1 METGSAKTTSRS
13 AVEEHLRRLHQPA
26 FGTPH
31 ALREAHITADGRHV
45 TVTGVVLDALEGL
58 ARTAVYTAEDG
69 RLVPVSAAHGSAH
82 GASHSPDGS
91 TLAFLSDR
99 GTPHRFQLHLLIPDR
114 LGEAVAAPAV
124 PGSVEYAH
132 WSPDGRAVLLGI
144 APLDADLAGS
154 QGSATVG
161 TASPEP
167 DGPWQPLVETGVGGG
182 LRSLWRYSL
191 DTGEVRQISPE
202 GVNCWEANWCGPGHV
217 LAVASEGADEDS
229 WYGATL
235 RLIDLADGSC
245 RELYHSDVQLGVPAG
260 SPDGTTAAV
269 VRAVC
274 SDRWIV
280 AGDLILIDVATG
292 RSRTAEAGGTDVTAL
307 QWIDAD
313 RLGFLG
319 LRHLDSVAGII
330 DPRDGSL
337 TEVLS
342 TSLACGGA
350 TPLPAGRFTTDGSL
364 LTVRESYDLPQ
375 QLVLADARGE
385 RVLASTA
392 HPGTD
397 YLRSVAGTARPLSW
411 VAPDGLEIE
420 GVLCTPGGPGPFPLV
435 VSIHGGPVW
444 GYRNTWSMNY
454 PWVPLLVSRGY
465 AVLSPNPRGSS
476 GRGQEFAR
484 QVVGDMGG
492 ADAHDI
498 LAGIDHLVGEGTVQ
512 PERIGLIG
520 GSYGGFMSS
529 WLVTQ
534 DTRFAASVPVSPVT
548 NWYSQSLT
556 SNIGE
561 WGNSF
566 LKADLAEPG
575 SSAHT
580 RSPVFHAHKART
592 PCLVVAGAKDR
603 CTPPGQAREFHQ
615 ALRAQGIESTLLIY
629 PQEGHGVRS
638 HPAVADFLTRALDWF
653 ERHMPAR
660 P

>member
-58 ARTAVYTAEDG
+58 PRTAVYTAEEG

-99 GTPHRFQLHLLIPDR
+99 GTPHRFQLHLLAADR

-132 WSPDGRAVLLGI
+132 WSPDGRAILLGV

-167 DGPWQPLVETGVGGG
+167 DRSWQPLVETGVGGG
-182 LRSLWRYSL
+182 LRSLWQYSL
-191 DTGEVRQISPE
+191 DTGEVRQISPD

-217 LAVASEGADEDS
+217 LAVASEGPDEDS

-260 SPDGTTAAV
+260 SPDGATAAV

-280 AGDLILIDVATG
+280 AGDLVLIDIATG

-313 RLGFLG
+313 RLGFFG

-330 DPRDGSL
+330 DPRDGSM

-375 QLVLADARGE
+375 QLVLADARSE

-498 LAGIDHLVGEGTVQ
+498 LAGIDHLVDEGTVQ

-580 RSPVFHAHKART
+580 RSPVFHAHEART